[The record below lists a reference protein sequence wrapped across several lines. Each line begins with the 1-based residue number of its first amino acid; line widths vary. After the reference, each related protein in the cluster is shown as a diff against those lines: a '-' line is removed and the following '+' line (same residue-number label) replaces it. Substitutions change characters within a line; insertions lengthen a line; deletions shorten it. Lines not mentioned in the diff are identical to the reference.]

1 MNCRTD
7 DTCTCGQKKKNRKAN
22 NDPQS
27 TTQKTKY
34 SSTQNRRIGNKLQ
47 YKSCL
52 NGNNFKQ

>member
-34 SSTQNRRIGNKLQ
+34 SSTQNRRIGNKL
-47 YKSCL
+47 
-52 NGNNFKQ
+52 

>member
-7 DTCTCGQKKKNRKAN
+7 DTCGQKKKNRKTN

-34 SSTQNRRIGNKLQ
+34 SSTQNGRIGNK
-47 YKSCL
+47 YYSIRAV
-52 NGNNFKQ
+52 